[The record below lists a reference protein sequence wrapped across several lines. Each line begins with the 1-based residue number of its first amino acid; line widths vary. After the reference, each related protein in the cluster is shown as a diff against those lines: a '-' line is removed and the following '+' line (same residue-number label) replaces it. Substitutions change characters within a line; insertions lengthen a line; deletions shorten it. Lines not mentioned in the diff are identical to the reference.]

1 MLGSVTIQST
11 LLWFTI
17 RMRLSRT
24 TGKPPSASVAVAVIE
39 LLNFMEEIQMN
50 ITAASIFAEIQ
61 I

>member
-17 RMRLSRT
+17 RILSRT

-39 LLNFMEEIQMN
+39 LLHFMEEIQMN

>member
-17 RMRLSRT
+17 RILSRT
-24 TGKPPSASVAVAVIE
+24 TGKPPSASVAVAVYTE
-39 LLNFMEEIQMN
+39 LLHFTEEIQMN